1 MLLCAAKMSRTAFA
15 GSLNAL
21 PWTARSSRSWS
32 SKRGGS
38 QPLLPF
44 LMEPDADGSEPVR
57 TGANRM
63 EDELASVSL
72 TEQVQTGANPSAPVS
87 EGAPAQQSYIL
98 AKASTEPV
106 RTSADK
112 AEPVGDQ
119 GDVVKQLEA
128 RIEDLKSEIEFYRDE
143 LRDRR
148 HTTEALTDVI
158 EAFRLTAQSN
168 ASKAFERTDGRRSHD
183 IRSTNAGDRW
193 PGENAGDGV

>member
-1 MLLCAAKMSRTAFA
+1 VRREDVENGFR
-15 GSLNAL
+15 
-21 PWTARSSRSWS
+21 WVIERSSLDRKIEQELEFEARRKSAATS
-32 SKRGGS
+32 LSDRT
-38 QPLLPF
+38 
-44 LMEPDADGSEPVR
+44 DADGSEPVR

-87 EGAPAQQSYIL
+87 EGAPAQQSDRL

-168 ASKAFERTDGRRSHD
+168 ASKAFERTDNRRSHD